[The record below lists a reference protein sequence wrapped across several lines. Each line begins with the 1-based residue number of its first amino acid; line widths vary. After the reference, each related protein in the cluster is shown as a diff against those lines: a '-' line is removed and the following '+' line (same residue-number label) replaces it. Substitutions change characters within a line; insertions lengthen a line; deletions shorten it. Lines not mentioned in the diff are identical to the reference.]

1 HPTPHTPPPTP
12 YYPILFKQDL
22 VLLPFVVWKRGKY
35 YLKVDKNGTSED
47 CPNCGAITGKKALSE
62 RVHRCDSCG
71 HIEPRNTAS
80 ARVIENRGK
89 NAVGL
94 TVLENA
100 RGGDRL
106 GIL

>member
-1 HPTPHTPPPTP
+1 MR
-12 YYPILFKQDL
+12 LS
-22 VLLPFVVWKRGKY
+22 LLPFVVWKRGKY
-35 YLKVDKNGTSED
+35 YLKVDKNGTSQD

-62 RVHRCDSCG
+62 RVHRCDSYG
-71 HIEPRNTAS
+71 HIEPRDRAS

-100 RGGDRL
+100 RGGDQLEIVRL
-106 GIL
+106 NPVDLVRVD